1 MKHKVSNST
10 ALQAYLLIALIA
22 LVFFF
27 LKVTGFNSDEHS
39 QRVNSLL
46 LAERVDA
53 ELDQVALQVLTTTL
67 NQYDTLL
74 GLYDK
79 HESLTRLL
87 ASDKGGVFYGTDESI
102 TETSVALSHLLQA
115 KLGLIE
121 RLKTQSA
128 IVRNGLFYLPKLS
141 AELSNHRFSGVVHP
155 NTYVTQ
161 LMAYSYFGSESSKN
175 SLLEQIEVLER
186 WVKLYPNDKALSH
199 FYTHLTKGLSGLNKL
214 AKIRQQYL
222 TIGSKQLLEDLRVN
236 YLQYHQKK
244 VEETQSLSVKLLVL
258 CVFLIV
264 FVIFILRRL
273 DSARI
278 ATEEASNLLH
288 DAVEKLSEGFA
299 LYSSD
304 GALRFTNSCWLEQHG
319 ISDLNEFPE
328 TLAEFN
334 AKKSMFIAEE
344 SELQDE
350 STGQSYTLQKT
361 TDGRWLQ
368 ARDTLTS
375 DGGLVC
381 LRVDISDYKAAEHQL
396 RKLSSA
402 VEQSPSSII
411 ITDING
417 AIEYVNPK
425 FEEVSGY
432 ELADILGEN
441 PNFLKSGYTSS
452 NEYDALWSDL
462 LSGKSWKG
470 IFNNRRK
477 DGSEYWESASIS
489 PIRDELG
496 EITNFIAIKEDITQ
510 QKEDNDNL
518 KMAAAVFEA
527 TQEGIMTTDPRL
539 RITAVNPAFTEIT
552 GYTENEVLGNTPA
565 ILSSGKHDADFY
577 KNMWAVLLR
586 DGRWSAEVWNKRKDG
601 SLYPQSLSVTVVS
614 DDRGEVSQYIAI
626 LSDISERKAQE
637 EKIHYQAYY
646 DGLTGLPNRSLLM
659 DRIEHDLELAKRTA
673 HVSSLLFVDLDRFK
687 RVNDTMGHDVGDRL
701 LEEVAER
708 LKRIVRASDTI
719 SRFGGDEFVV
729 YLADISGPEDA
740 VLVAEKIVESLSKPF
755 DLNGFEVFAGAS
767 VGIALAPND
776 ADRPD
781 ELLRLAD
788 LAMYKAKESG
798 RNQYHFFAL
807 KMQDKVN
814 RKLALENLMRKALD
828 NNEFEVFYQPIID
841 SVSKEIFGFEALA
854 RWKQPDEGMIPP
866 SEFIPVAEESGLIA
880 PLGEWVLEQ
889 ACHDI
894 SVLDSGQVNEK
905 LHLSVNVSSRQYP
918 LGFNAASLNN
928 ILVKTGFSG
937 HLLSL
942 ELTESIL
949 LEDDP
954 DLLQWLSDFKELGV
968 NLSIDDFGTG
978 YSSLSYLKRF
988 PINVLKIDQ
997 AFIADL
1003 NKEDDSASLVKA
1015 IIAMARSLNMNVIA
1029 EGVEL
1034 QSQVELIE
1042 HLTCHYMQGYYF
1054 AKPMPIAEL
1063 TEWIA
1068 NYKLMLSTNDL

>member
-1 MKHKVSNST
+1 MKNKVSNSV

-22 LVFFF
+22 LLFFF
-27 LKVTGFNSDEHS
+27 LKISMFNTDEHT
-39 QRVNSLL
+39 QRIDALL

-53 ELDQVALQVLTTTL
+53 ELDQVALQVLTTSL
-67 NQYDTLL
+67 NQYDPLL

-79 HESLTRLL
+79 HEQITRLL
-87 ASDKGGVFYGTDESI
+87 GAEAESVFIDTDELIQKNSK
-102 TETSVALSHLLQA
+102 ALSHLMQA

-128 IVRNGLFYLPKLS
+128 LVRNGLFYLPT
-141 AELSNHRFSGVVHP
+141 LSNELFSHRFSGSVPP
-155 NTYVTQ
+155 NDYVIR
-161 LMAYSYFGSESSKN
+161 LMAYSHFGSESSKKE
-175 SLLEQIEVLER
+175 LLEKMDILSR
-186 WVKLYPNDKALSH
+186 WVALYPDDKALGH
-199 FYTHLTKGLSGLNKL
+199 FHWHLTKGIDALNKL
-214 AKIRQQYL
+214 ASIREHYL
-222 TIGSKQLLEDLRVN
+222 SIGSKQGLEELRVN
-236 YLQYHQKK
+236 YLKYHQQK
-244 VEETQSLSVKLLVL
+244 VQDTQSLSVKLLILCAVL
-258 CVFLIV
+258 IA

-299 LYSSD
+299 LYAAD
-304 GALRFTNSCWLEQHG
+304 GTLRFTNSCWLELHG
-319 ISDLNEFPE
+319 ISDIKEFPT
-328 TLAEFN
+328 TLDDLN
-334 AKKSMFIAEE
+334 SYKKSQFIAEE
-344 SELQDE
+344 TELKDE
-350 STGQSYTLQKT
+350 ATGQSYTLQKT
-361 TDGRWLQ
+361 VRGRWLQ

-381 LRVDISDYKAAEHQL
+381 IRVDISDYKEAEHQL

-411 ITDING
+411 ITDLEG

-432 ELADILGEN
+432 AMADILGKS

-452 NEYDALWSDL
+452 NEYDQLWADL

-470 IFNNRRK
+470 VFNNRRK
-477 DGSEYWESASIS
+477 DGSEYWESAEISSIK
-489 PIRDELG
+489 DESG
-496 EITNFIAIKEDITQ
+496 EITHFIAIKEDITQ
-510 QKEDNDNL
+510 QKEDNDSL
-518 KMAAAVFEA
+518 KMAAAVFDA
-527 TQEGIMTTDPRL
+527 TQEGIMTTDAQL
-539 RITAVNPAFTEIT
+539 CITAVNPAFTEIT
-552 GYTENEVLGNTPA
+552 GYTEQEVLGSTPA
-565 ILSSGKHDADFY
+565 ILSSGKHDAVFY
-577 KNMWAVLLR
+577 QDMWKVLRR

-601 SLYPQSLSVTVVS
+601 SLYPQSLSVSVVS

-646 DGLTGLPNRSLLM
+646 DGLTGLPNRTLLM
-659 DRIEHDLELAKRTA
+659 DRIEHDLELAKRNK
-673 HVSSLLFVDLDRFK
+673 HISSLLFVDLDRFK

-701 LEEVAER
+701 LEEVSER
-708 LKRIVRASDTI
+708 LKAIVRSSDTI

-729 YLADISGPEDA
+729 YLADISSPEDA
-740 VLVAEKIVESLSKPF
+740 VLVAEKIVDSLAKPF
-755 DLNGFEVFAGAS
+755 DLNGFEVFTGAS
-767 VGIALAPND
+767 VGITLAPSD
-776 ADRPD
+776 SDRPD

-828 NNEFEVFYQPIID
+828 NDEFKVFYQPIIN
-841 SVSKEIFGFEALA
+841 STTKQVFGFEALA
-854 RWKQPDEGMIPP
+854 RWIQPEEGMIPP

-880 PLGEWVLEQ
+880 PLGEWVLERACADIAALSLRQ
-889 ACHDI
+889 A
-894 SVLDSGQVNEK
+894 LGQGS

-918 LGFNAASLNN
+918 LGFNAACLEG
-928 ILVKTGFSG
+928 ILLRTGFSG
-937 HLLSL
+937 QSLSL

-949 LEDDP
+949 LDDDP
-954 DLLQWLSDFKELGV
+954 DILQWLNEFKALGV
-968 NLSIDDFGTG
+968 DLSIDDFGTG

-988 PINVLKIDQ
+988 PISVLKIDQ
-997 AFIADL
+997 AFIGDL
-1003 NKEDDSASLVKA
+1003 STGDDSASLVKA
-1015 IIAMARSLNMNVIA
+1015 IIAMARGLNMKVIA

-1034 QSQVELIE
+1034 ESQVEAIE
-1042 HLTCHYMQGYYF
+1042 KMTCHYMQGYFY
-1054 AKPMPIAEL
+1054 AKPMPLDEL
-1063 TEWIA
+1063 DEWLA
-1068 NYKLMLSTNDL
+1068 VYNSH

>member
-1 MKHKVSNST
+1 
-10 ALQAYLLIALIA
+10 
-22 LVFFF
+22 
-27 LKVTGFNSDEHS
+27 
-39 QRVNSLL
+39 
-46 LAERVDA
+46 
-53 ELDQVALQVLTTTL
+53 
-67 NQYDTLL
+67 
-74 GLYDK
+74 
-79 HESLTRLL
+79 
-87 ASDKGGVFYGTDESI
+87 
-102 TETSVALSHLLQA
+102 
-115 KLGLIE
+115 
-121 RLKTQSA
+121 
-128 IVRNGLFYLPKLS
+128 
-141 AELSNHRFSGVVHP
+141 
-155 NTYVTQ
+155 
-161 LMAYSYFGSESSKN
+161 
-175 SLLEQIEVLER
+175 
-186 WVKLYPNDKALSH
+186 
-199 FYTHLTKGLSGLNKL
+199 
-214 AKIRQQYL
+214 
-222 TIGSKQLLEDLRVN
+222 
-236 YLQYHQKK
+236 
-244 VEETQSLSVKLLVL
+244 
-258 CVFLIV
+258 
-264 FVIFILRRL
+264 
-273 DSARI
+273 
-278 ATEEASNLLH
+278 
-288 DAVEKLSEGFA
+288 
-299 LYSSD
+299 
-304 GALRFTNSCWLEQHG
+304 
-319 ISDLNEFPE
+319 
-328 TLAEFN
+328 
-334 AKKSMFIAEE
+334 
-344 SELQDE
+344 
-350 STGQSYTLQKT
+350 
-361 TDGRWLQ
+361 
-368 ARDTLTS
+368 
-375 DGGLVC
+375 
-381 LRVDISDYKAAEHQL
+381 
-396 RKLSSA
+396 
-402 VEQSPSSII
+402 
-411 ITDING
+411 
-417 AIEYVNPK
+417 VNPK

-470 IFNNRRK
+470 VFNNRRK

-496 EITNFIAIKEDITQ
+496 EITNLIAIKEDITQ
-510 QKEDNDNL
+510 QKKDNDNL
-518 KMAAAVFEA
+518 KMAAAVFDA
-527 TQEGIMTTDPRL
+527 TQEGIMTTDARL

-552 GYTENEVLGNTPA
+552 GYTENEVLGNSPA
-565 ILSSGKHDADFY
+565 IISSGKHDADFY
-577 KNMWAVLLR
+577 KNMWTVLLR

-637 EKIHYQAYY
+637 EKIHYQAYH

-708 LKRIVRASDTI
+708 LKSIVRASDTI

-740 VLVAEKIVESLSKPF
+740 VLVAEKIVESLSNPF

-880 PLGEWVLEQ
+880 PIGEWVLEQ

-894 SVLDSGQVNEK
+894 SVLDSGHGNGK

-1034 QSQVELIE
+1034 QYQVELIE

-1054 AKPMPIAEL
+1054 AKPMSIAEL

-1068 NYKLMLSTNDL
+1068 NYKLMLSKKDL

>member
-1 MKHKVSNST
+1 MKNKVSNST

-27 LKVTGFNSDEHS
+27 LKVAGFNSDEHS

-79 HESLTRLL
+79 HENLTRLL
-87 ASDKGGVFYGTDESI
+87 ASDTGGVFYGTSENI

-128 IVRNGLFYLPKLS
+128 LVRNGLFYLPKLS

-175 SLLEQIEVLER
+175 SLLDQMEVLER

-199 FYTHLTKGLSGLNKL
+199 FHTHLTKGLSGLNKL

-222 TIGSKQLLEDLRVN
+222 TIGSKQRLETLRVN
-236 YLQYHQKK
+236 YLQHHQKK

-319 ISDLNEFPE
+319 ISDLNDFPK
-328 TLAEFN
+328 TLREFN
-334 AKKSMFIAEE
+334 AKKSMFISEE

-425 FEEVSGY
+425 FEAVSGY

-477 DGSEYWESASIS
+477 DGSDYWESASIS

-518 KMAAAVFEA
+518 KMAAAVFDA
-527 TQEGIMTTDPRL
+527 TQEGIMTTDARL

-577 KNMWAVLLR
+577 KNMWTVLLR

-708 LKRIVRASDTI
+708 LKSIVRASDTI

-729 YLADISGPEDA
+729 YLTDISGPEDA
-740 VLVAEKIVESLSKPF
+740 VLVAEKIVESLSNPF

-828 NNEFEVFYQPIID
+828 SNEFEVFYQPIID

-894 SVLDSGQVNEK
+894 SALDAGPVNEK

-1068 NYKLMLSTNDL
+1068 NYKLMLSKSDL